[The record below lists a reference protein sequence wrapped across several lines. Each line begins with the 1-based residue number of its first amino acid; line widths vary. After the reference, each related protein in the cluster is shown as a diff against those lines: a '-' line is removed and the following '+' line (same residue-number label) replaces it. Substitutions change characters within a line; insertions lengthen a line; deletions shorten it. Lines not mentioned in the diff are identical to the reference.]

1 MVKTFIQPLG
11 RWPRINAFLA
21 RLGGQLVTWPAH
33 FEMQFMK
40 LHAEG
45 KFSDMWEML
54 AEDAQ
59 RAWGWRETFI
69 REMPRFDPDSEIL
82 DMRVMSVAVLERWT
96 DDAHDRTYR
105 NVARVVMRYRIRHD
119 QHHWTFD
126 RQVHLVPAA
135 GGWRTLC
142 YPTRDRDR
150 VGH

>member
-11 RWPRINAFLA
+11 RWPRFNAFLA
-21 RLGGQLVTWPAH
+21 RLAGQLVAWPAS
-33 FEMQFMK
+33 FEMRFMK

-45 KFSDMWEML
+45 KFAEMWEML

-82 DMRVMSVAVLERWT
+82 DMRVMSVAMLDRWT
-96 DDAHDRTYR
+96 DDAHERTYR

-126 RQVHLVPAA
+126 RQVHLLSAA